1 MANVIEQAAQA
12 IRRRLAQLE
21 GLVTEHQQLKRT
33 LDALEGLTEVGTGT
47 TAPQARDES
56 GSRGAPIR
64 DGRRR
69 PGGRQRSGLSRAEQ
83 FVGLVSERPGST
95 VAEAA
100 ERLNVSRQT
109 LYNLTGRLQREGR
122 LRKEGRRFYPA
133 FEAPQGASRQRSRE
147 SFSEQSPDATR

>member
-1 MANVIEQAAQA
+1 MAKVIEQAAQA

-21 GLVTEHQQLKRT
+21 GLVTEHQQLKRA
-33 LDALEGLTEVGTGT
+33 LDALEGLTGVEPGTP
-47 TAPQARDES
+47 APQTRNES

-69 PGGRQRSGLSRAEQ
+69 PASRQRSDLSRAEQ
-83 FVGLVSERPGST
+83 FVGFVSERPGST

-100 ERLNVSRQT
+100 EQLNVSRQT

-122 LRKEGRRFYPA
+122 LRKEGRHFYPA
-133 FEAPQGASRQRSRE
+133 YEALQGPVDTA
-147 SFSEQSPDATR
+147 F